1 MVKAAGR
8 PERAQGKAEGNM
20 RTVTVAAALALLLIH
35 PAVLPAQ
42 PEGKLSAREIFYS
55 APKAEAPAPPAAKP
69 AKPAAP
75 KAPGSEVSGA
85 VKPSRPPRPPSA
97 PPPPENEPGFVP
109 VSIKS
114 TAPLGIRCS
123 VLKRAGPS
131 DLIEVDPGMVF
142 RSGERIKLRV
152 EVNDDGYLYVVLRG
166 SSGVWKPLFPSPEV
180 DGGAN
185 RVSPGRPYDVPPGHV
200 FTFDDQPGEEKLFV
214 VFSRE
219 PVRDLEGLIY
229 DLGSRPQK
237 PAAAP
242 SAPAAGKVLL
252 AENRIA
258 IRDDVVNTL
267 RTAYARDL
275 IIEKVDDS
283 PGAGAPAENA
293 VYAVAAPGAAAGPV
307 LLDFSLTHR

>member
-1 MVKAAGR
+1 
-8 PERAQGKAEGNM
+8 M
-20 RTVTVAAALALLLIH
+20 RTVIVGAAFVPLLMH
-35 PAVLPAQ
+35 PAVLLAQ

-55 APKAEAPAPPAAKP
+55 APKAKVQPPASVKPARPAPPKP
-69 AKPAAP
+69 A
-75 KAPGSEVSGA
+75 GSKVAGS
-85 VKPSRPPRPPSA
+85 VTPSRPPRPPSA
-97 PPPPENEPGFVP
+97 PPPPENAPEFVP
-109 VSIKS
+109 ASIQGG
-114 TAPLGIRCS
+114 TPLGIRCS
-123 VLKRAGPS
+123 ILKRAGPS

-152 EVNDDGYLYVVLRG
+152 EVNDEGYLYVVLRG
-166 SSGVWKPLFPSPEV
+166 SSGVWKPLFPSPEIG
-180 DGGAN
+180 GGAN

-200 FTFDDQPGEEKLFV
+200 FTFDEQPGEEKLFV

-229 DLGSRPQK
+229 DLGSRPPG

-242 SAPAAGKVLL
+242 STPSAPKVLL

-267 RTAYARDL
+267 RATYARDL

-283 PGAGAPAENA
+283 PAAGAPAENA
-293 VYAVAAPGAAAGPV
+293 VYAVAAPGAAAGHV
-307 LLDFSLTHR
+307 FLDFSLTHR